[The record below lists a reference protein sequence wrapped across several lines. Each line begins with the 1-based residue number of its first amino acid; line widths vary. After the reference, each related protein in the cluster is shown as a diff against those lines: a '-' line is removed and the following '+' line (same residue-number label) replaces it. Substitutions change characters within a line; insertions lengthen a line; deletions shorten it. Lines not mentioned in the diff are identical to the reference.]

1 MEVTITTRHIE
12 DQSKADNLKNY
23 FQKKIKRV
31 ERYIKAKRNP
41 SEVKL
46 VLAVE
51 KFRNIAEIL
60 VNIGTFKVTSS
71 VEAEDMYTAI
81 DRAIDSTIKQLK
93 KETDKKIKT
102 KRRGSGKSKEKITNI
117 NSKPLNPAKKSETD
131 NLGFEKVQTKP
142 MSVEE
147 AILQLKISEVD
158 LLTFRNSDTGEINTL
173 HKRKGGKI
181 VLIAP

>member
-1 MEVTITTRHIE
+1 VEITITTRHID
-12 DQSKADNLKNY
+12 DQSMADNLKNY

-31 ERYIKAKRNP
+31 ERYIRSKRNP

-60 VNIGTFKVTSS
+60 VNSGTSKVTSS

-102 KRRGSGKSKEKITNI
+102 KRRGSGKSKEEITII
-117 NSKPLNPAKKSETD
+117 NSDTLKRTKKRESG

-147 AILQLKISEVD
+147 AVLQLKVSEVD
-158 LLTFRNSDTGEINTL
+158 LLTFRNSETGEINTL

>member
-1 MEVTITTRHIE
+1 MEVTVTTRHMD
-12 DQSKADNLKNY
+12 DQSKAENLRNY
-23 FQKKIKRV
+23 FVKKIKRV

-46 VLAVE
+46 ILAVE

-60 VNIGTFKVTSS
+60 INSGTFKVTSS

-81 DRAIDSTIKQLK
+81 DRAINSTIKQLK
-93 KETDKKIKT
+93 KQTDKKIKT
-102 KRRGSGKSKEKITNI
+102 KRRGSGKSKEEIINIEPESLNVIRKEKIDNI
-117 NSKPLNPAKKSETD
+117 
-131 NLGFEKVQTKP
+131 GFEKVPSKP

-147 AILQLKISEVD
+147 AILQLNVSEVD
-158 LLTFRNSDTGEINTL
+158 FLTFRNSETGEINTL
-173 HKRKGGKI
+173 YKRRGGNI